1 MFEATTVEL
10 NRDIVKNGLVNLT
23 WGNGS
28 VIDRETSTVYIKPS
42 GINVSD
48 LLSTEIS
55 KVDLNG
61 KFIGGKKPSVDT
73 DIHLELYRGFSN
85 VQSIVHTHSKYC
97 TIFAQLEQS
106 IPALGT
112 THADYFWGDIPIINQ
127 LPSKLIEN
135 NYESNTGKSV
145 VQHFK
150 NNKISP
156 LNIPAALLPQHGI
169 LTWGA
174 SAKAALENAIVAE
187 LCAEMAY
194 KQLLMSPN
202 KRSMNNELLDKHFS
216 RKHGSTKYYGQ

>member
-10 NRDIVKNGLVNLT
+10 NQDIVKNGLVNLT

-48 LLSTEIS
+48 LLTSEIS
-55 KVDLNG
+55 KVNLNG
-61 KFIGGKKPSVDT
+61 EFIGGKKPSVDT

-127 LPSKLIEN
+127 LTPKLIES

-150 NNKISP
+150 NNKISS

-174 SAKAALENAIVAE
+174 SAKEALENAIVAE

>member
-28 VIDRETSTVYIKPS
+28 VIDKETLTVYIKPS

-48 LLSTEIS
+48 LKSSEIS
-55 KVDLNG
+55 KVNLNG
-61 KFIGGKKPSVDT
+61 EFIGGKKPSVDT

-127 LPSKLIEN
+127 LPFGLISK
-135 NYESNTGKSV
+135 
-145 VQHFK
+145 
-150 NNKISP
+150 
-156 LNIPAALLPQHGI
+156 NII
-169 LTWGA
+169 LF
-174 SAKAALENAIVAE
+174 I
-187 LCAEMAY
+187 
-194 KQLLMSPN
+194 
-202 KRSMNNELLDKHFS
+202 
-216 RKHGSTKYYGQ
+216 